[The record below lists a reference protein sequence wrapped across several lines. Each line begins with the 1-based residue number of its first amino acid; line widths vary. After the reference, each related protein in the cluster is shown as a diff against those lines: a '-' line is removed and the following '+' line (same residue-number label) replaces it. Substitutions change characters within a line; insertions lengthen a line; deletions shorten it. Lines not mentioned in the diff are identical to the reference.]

1 MDSLNCLPGLLR
13 GRFWQVKLNP
23 PDPSRKEAT
32 LANLALKAQ
41 FNYWVSVT
49 LLLVI
54 QDCLYTPAARV
65 GLRDGC
71 ALGDFFSAV
80 ADTIQGRMK

>member
-13 GRFWQVKLNP
+13 ERFWKVKLNP
-23 PDPSRKEAT
+23 RVQSRKEAT
-32 LANLALKAQ
+32 LANCDVAAQ

-54 QDCLYTPAARV
+54 QDCLYTPAA
-65 GLRDGC
+65 
-71 ALGDFFSAV
+71 
-80 ADTIQGRMK
+80 